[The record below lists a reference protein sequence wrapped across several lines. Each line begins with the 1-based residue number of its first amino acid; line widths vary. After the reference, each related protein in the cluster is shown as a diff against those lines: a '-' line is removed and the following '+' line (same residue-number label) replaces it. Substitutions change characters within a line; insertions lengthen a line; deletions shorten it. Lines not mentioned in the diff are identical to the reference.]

1 MLLSRKRGTRLLLPL
16 VFAAL
21 LTGCGLLGASKC
33 PIEDQSFC
41 EFVRELEPL
50 IAASDTDALLSRTS
64 LLCCKKDYAGPDEAA
79 GPGFEPDEPCVR
91 SGVFRGEGACL
102 TADQFRGL
110 LVRHAPLSV
119 DYLVYTAENFPGLRF
134 ELGEVAILISTN
146 DPEWFLLV
154 FGLPDQE
161 SWQVV
166 AVLQV
171 RRTVLNTFP
180 EDAFVSWPPELRTP
194 NPPPRVTQGMG

>member
-1 MLLSRKRGTRLLLPL
+1 MLLPL

-21 LTGCGLLGASKC
+21 LTGSGL
-33 PIEDQSFC
+33 
-41 EFVRELEPL
+41 
-50 IAASDTDALLSRTS
+50 
-64 LLCCKKDYAGPDEAA
+64 
-79 GPGFEPDEPCVR
+79 
-91 SGVFRGEGACL
+91 
-102 TADQFRGL
+102 
-110 LVRHAPLSV
+110 
-119 DYLVYTAENFPGLRF
+119 
-134 ELGEVAILISTN
+134 
-146 DPEWFLLV
+146 